1 MKITKRQLRR
11 IIKEERALLVEQSH
25 RGNPNKPRD
34 ALFPGAPAG
43 SVEAA
48 LSSDIVYDK
57 LEKAIFE
64 ATAAIGEDAVLKFL
78 SSFVENY

>member
-1 MKITKRQLRR
+1 MKITKRQLRK
-11 IIKEERALLVEQSH
+11 IIKEERARLVEQSH
-25 RGNPNKPRD
+25 RGNPNKPWD
-34 ALFPGAPAG
+34 AVFPAAAPG

-48 LSSDIVYDK
+48 ISADIIYDK
-57 LEKAIFE
+57 LEKAISE